1 MFKSMSIP
9 RKLGF
14 SFVAINACAAVV
26 MAVFFANIMM
36 IRSSTANN
44 NLSQSILA
52 KELLLETSLLR
63 QNSQLRGFLVT
74 GDESYLKSYYEGRD
88 DYDNTA
94 SELDKLLASPEQ
106 LKLLNQARDETVKW
120 RKDWGDRLIDVVKSG
135 RRVEAEQEVR
145 DAGKSVLVSAAVLP
159 LRDLRDMETKAI
171 DAEGTRQSRAIA
183 VALVALAI
191 GTIALI
197 GMAVALARALS
208 RSIAKPITELTGGM
222 TALAKGRDD
231 IAVPNVER
239 SDELGDMA
247 RAVLVFRDAARAK
260 AESDAAQTHV
270 VEALGKGLE
279 ALAAGDMTYSIA
291 QPFGA
296 DYDRLRVTFNQT
308 VEGMERS
315 LASVTNSAR
324 SVHTGSAEIRSAAE
338 DLARRTEMQAA
349 SIEKTVAAT
358 NQVTD
363 MVAETARSTAEVRGA
378 ITGVHGEAV
387 EGGEVVRKAVSAMD
401 AISKS
406 SEQIEQIINVID
418 GIAFQ
423 TNLLALNAGVEA
435 ARAGDA
441 GKGFAVV
448 ANEVRALAQRSA
460 DAAKDIKAL
469 INTSSEQVGSGVNLV
484 GETGQMLGRIVTK
497 ISDVSG
503 VIGEMANAAEAQAAN
518 LRDVNHSIT
527 EMDKMTQQNA
537 AMVEQAT
544 ACARSLSGEADGL
557 AASIS
562 RFRLNAAD
570 TLRMAAPKVQPA
582 AASRVSAKQS
592 RIAGNLAVKD
602 DDLESWESF

>member
-14 SFVAINACAAVV
+14 SFLAINACAAIV

-52 KELLLETSLLR
+52 RELLLETSLLR

-88 DYDNTA
+88 DYDKTA
-94 SELDKLLASPEQ
+94 AELDKLLASPEQ

-135 RRVEAEQEVR
+135 QRVEAEQEVR
-145 DAGKSVLVSAAVLP
+145 DAGKKVLVSAAVLP
-159 LRDLRDMETKAI
+159 LRDLRDMETKFI
-171 DAEGTRQSRAIA
+171 DAEGARQSRAIA

-191 GTIALI
+191 GAIALI

-231 IAVPNVER
+231 VAVPNVER

-279 ALAAGDMTYSIA
+279 ALAAGDMTYLIA

-296 DYDRLRVTFNQT
+296 DYDRLRITFNQT

-315 LASVTNSAR
+315 LVSVASSAR

-349 SIEKTVAAT
+349 SIEKTAAAT

-378 ITGVHGEAV
+378 IGGVHGEAV
-387 EGGEVVRKAVSAMD
+387 EGGEVVRKAVDAMD

-484 GETGQMLGRIVTK
+484 GETGQMLGRIVAK

-503 VIGEMANAAEAQAAN
+503 VIGEMASAAEAQATN
-518 LRDVNHSIT
+518 LRDVNHSIA
-527 EMDKMTQQNA
+527 EMDRMTQQNA
-537 AMVEQAT
+537 AMVEEAT

-570 TLRMAAPKVQPA
+570 APRMSAPKAQPA
-582 AASRVSAKQS
+582 AALRVPAKQS